1 MKRGVKKELLSKQN
15 GPIEVIQSSILKS
28 NDEEAK
34 SKMSDWCRTLRA
46 DEAHLL
52 WMTNDEG
59 RKRKIE
65 EIERIFNCY
74 WEDKFKEVCESYNQE
89 SASESINLDVVTF
102 RNWAKQLNL
111 KPQYKESKHGSKA
124 SNHPRRSTMKKD
136 VKEYFQELC
145 SKAGQSKSKKKIK
158 SCFKKS

>member
-1 MKRGVKKELLSKQN
+1 
-15 GPIEVIQSSILKS
+15 
-28 NDEEAK
+28 
-34 SKMSDWCRTLRA
+34 MSDWCRTLRP

-111 KPQYKESKHGSKA
+111 KPQYKESKHRYKA
-124 SNHPRRSTMKKD
+124 SNHPQRSTIKKMSKNTSKNYAVRQASQSLKKD
-136 VKEYFQELC
+136 YG
-145 SKAGQSKSKKKIK
+145 A
-158 SCFKKS
+158 